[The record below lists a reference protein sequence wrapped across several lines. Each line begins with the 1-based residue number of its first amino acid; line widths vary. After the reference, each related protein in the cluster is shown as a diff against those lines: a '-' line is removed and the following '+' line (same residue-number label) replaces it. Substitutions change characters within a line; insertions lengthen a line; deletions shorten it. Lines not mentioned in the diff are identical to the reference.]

1 MIDNFFFVLKSLK
14 LSFQL
19 MFVRCVIVWL
29 NVLTIIVFA
38 SVATLET
45 EIIVKVSAAWK
56 KLSSHVVNWQ
66 GVFGSAVARAWVSL
80 FLSWQCILHIL
91 CSLFYIGKY
100 LKLKQT
106 RKHFEMENGGGEKN
120 SWGDPVSSFHF
131 IKWNQ
136 NGFIFNYVYYPSNI
150 AQKPRF
156 TPLWNFPVTNKIVDS
171 SKWFDR

>member
-1 MIDNFFFVLKSLK
+1 
-14 LSFQL
+14 

-45 EIIVKVSAAWK
+45 EIIVKVSETWK

-80 FLSWQCILHIL
+80 FLSWQCILHIS
-91 CSLFYIGKY
+91 CALFYIGKY
-100 LKLKQT
+100 LKQAKANT
-106 RKHFEMENGGGEKN
+106 KTFWNGKWRRWKN

-156 TPLWNFPVTNKIVDS
+156 TP
-171 SKWFDR
+171 